1 MNFTT
6 TLLLFSQLC
15 FAVSTTS
22 TIRGSGI
29 DEQQIEQLEEQQQQ
43 LEEEGRHI
51 EQQQLE
57 QQLEEQRERELKESR
72 IIGGTRA
79 MDGEYPYAVSL
90 QDEKGPYCGASLIAP
105 DMLLTAAHCK
115 QNKSIKA
122 VIGRYD
128 LRDTSVGDV
137 VDVTA
142 ENQIRHAGYDPQ
154 TTDSDLMLIK
164 LNRKTRATDTPYE
177 DRVVRFGNYYIS
189 SDTPASVMGWGVTNP
204 SGGLLPSTLMHAEV
218 FTISNEE
225 CAASSGFIG
234 NFQADYTDA
243 ITPNMLCTYSML
255 LIFDYC
261 LNFAT

>member
-1 MNFTT
+1 MMNFTT

-15 FAVSTTS
+15 IAVSATS
-22 TIRGSGI
+22 TIRGSGSS
-29 DEQQIEQLEEQQQQ
+29 EQQQQQQQ
-43 LEEEGRHI
+43 LEEQFEQLGGEEYHI
-51 EQQQLE
+51 DQQLE
-57 QQLEEQRERELKESR
+57 GEEQRELKESR

-142 ENQIRHAGYDPQ
+142 ENQIR
-154 TTDSDLMLIK
+154 
-164 LNRKTRATDTPYE
+164 
-177 DRVVRFGNYYIS
+177 
-189 SDTPASVMGWGVTNP
+189 
-204 SGGLLPSTLMHAEV
+204 
-218 FTISNEE
+218 
-225 CAASSGFIG
+225 
-234 NFQADYTDA
+234 
-243 ITPNMLCTYSML
+243 
-255 LIFDYC
+255 
-261 LNFAT
+261 

>member
-15 FAVSTTS
+15 IATVSSTTS
-22 TIRGSGI
+22 TIRGSGSSG
-29 DEQQIEQLEEQQQQ
+29 E
-43 LEEEGRHI
+43 

-57 QQLEEQRERELKESR
+57 QQTKQKQQLEGEEQRELKESR

-128 LRDTSVGDV
+128 LRDKSVGDV

-164 LNRKTRATDTPYE
+164 LNRKTRATDIPYE

-204 SGGLLPSTLMHAEV
+204 NGGLLPSTLMHAEV

-225 CAASSGFIG
+225 CSASSGFIG

-243 ITPNMLCTYSML
+243 ITPNMLCKYSCCEL
-255 LIFDYC
+255 
-261 LNFAT
+261 

>member
-1 MNFTT
+1 MMNFTT
-6 TLLLFSQLC
+6 TLLLFFQLC
-15 FAVSTTS
+15 IAASAAS

-29 DEQQIEQLEEQQQQ
+29 DEQQQLERLGEEEQQ
-43 LEEEGRHI
+43 LEEE
-51 EQQQLE
+51 Q
-57 QQLEEQRERELKESR
+57 QRERELKESR

-142 ENQIRHAGYDPQ
+142 ENQIR
-154 TTDSDLMLIK
+154 
-164 LNRKTRATDTPYE
+164 
-177 DRVVRFGNYYIS
+177 
-189 SDTPASVMGWGVTNP
+189 
-204 SGGLLPSTLMHAEV
+204 
-218 FTISNEE
+218 
-225 CAASSGFIG
+225 
-234 NFQADYTDA
+234 
-243 ITPNMLCTYSML
+243 
-255 LIFDYC
+255 
-261 LNFAT
+261 

>member
-1 MNFTT
+1 MLNFTT

-15 FAVSTTS
+15 IAISTTS
-22 TIRGSGI
+22 AIRGSGSG
-29 DEQQIEQLEEQQQQ
+29 E
-43 LEEEGRHI
+43 

-57 QQLEEQRERELKESR
+57 QQTKQKQQLEGEEQRELKESR

-128 LRDTSVGDV
+128 LRDKSVGDV

-164 LNRKTRATDTPYE
+164 LNRKTKATDIPYE

-204 SGGLLPSTLMHAEV
+204 NGGLLSSTLMHAEV
-218 FTISNEE
+218 FTVSNEE

-243 ITPNMLCTYSML
+243 ITPNMLCTYVDDL
-255 LIFDYC
+255 
-261 LNFAT
+261 

>member
-15 FAVSTTS
+15 IATVSSTTS
-22 TIRGSGI
+22 TIRGSGSSG
-29 DEQQIEQLEEQQQQ
+29 E
-43 LEEEGRHI
+43 

-57 QQLEEQRERELKESR
+57 QQTKQKQQLEGEEQRELKESR

-142 ENQIRHAGYDPQ
+142 ENQIR
-154 TTDSDLMLIK
+154 
-164 LNRKTRATDTPYE
+164 
-177 DRVVRFGNYYIS
+177 
-189 SDTPASVMGWGVTNP
+189 
-204 SGGLLPSTLMHAEV
+204 
-218 FTISNEE
+218 
-225 CAASSGFIG
+225 
-234 NFQADYTDA
+234 
-243 ITPNMLCTYSML
+243 
-255 LIFDYC
+255 
-261 LNFAT
+261 

>member
-1 MNFTT
+1 MMNFTT

-57 QQLEEQRERELKESR
+57 QQQHEEEQRELKESR

-122 VIGRYD
+122 VIGR
-128 LRDTSVGDV
+128 
-137 VDVTA
+137 
-142 ENQIRHAGYDPQ
+142 
-154 TTDSDLMLIK
+154 
-164 LNRKTRATDTPYE
+164 
-177 DRVVRFGNYYIS
+177 
-189 SDTPASVMGWGVTNP
+189 
-204 SGGLLPSTLMHAEV
+204 
-218 FTISNEE
+218 
-225 CAASSGFIG
+225 
-234 NFQADYTDA
+234 
-243 ITPNMLCTYSML
+243 
-255 LIFDYC
+255 C
-261 LNFAT
+261 LNKDTAFTLTIRRFELL